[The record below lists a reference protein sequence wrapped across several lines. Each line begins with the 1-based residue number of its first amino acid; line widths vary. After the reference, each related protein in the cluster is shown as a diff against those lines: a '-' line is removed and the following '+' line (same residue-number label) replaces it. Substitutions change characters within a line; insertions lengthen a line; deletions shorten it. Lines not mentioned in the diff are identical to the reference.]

1 VVRIKLEVSGSESP
15 FKVLVWADSIRRA
28 EDIVRSRYPGKEV
41 RVVFPI
47 DGDGF
52 FADDDGREWAE
63 PGGTVVA
70 T

>member
-1 VVRIKLEVSGSESP
+1 MVRIAIEVYGDERPIRVSARAP
-15 FKVLVWADSIRRA
+15 SIRRA
-28 EDIVRSRYPGKEV
+28 EDIVRSRYPDSEV

-52 FADDDGREWAE
+52 FEDGGHEEVEAE
-63 PGGTVVA
+63 SLGLA

>member
-1 VVRIKLEVSGSESP
+1 MVRITIEVYGEESP
-15 FKVLVWADSIRRA
+15 IRVSARAPSIRRA
-28 EDIVRSRYPGKEV
+28 EDVVKSRYPDSEV

-52 FADDDGREWAE
+52 FEDGGYEGVEAKS
-63 PGGTVVA
+63 PGLA